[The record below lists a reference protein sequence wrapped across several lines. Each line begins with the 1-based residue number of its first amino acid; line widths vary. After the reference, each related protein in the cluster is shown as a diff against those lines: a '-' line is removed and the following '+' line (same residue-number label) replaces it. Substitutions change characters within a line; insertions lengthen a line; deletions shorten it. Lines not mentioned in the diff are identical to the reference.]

1 MSHLE
6 IICFDGNEA
15 IKTGMGA
22 AGATNAESWALWK
35 DAQPL
40 AKPLMHAPFA
50 LDYYNRRGD
59 LFDTI
64 GLDRAGVELLT
75 GKKPRS
81 PAHYRKADA
90 KFWKAE
96 RAKIQR
102 QREASK

>member
-15 IKTGMGA
+15 VKTGMGA
-22 AGATNAESWALWK
+22 AGATDAESWAMWK
-35 DAQPL
+35 NAQPL
-40 AKPLMHAPFA
+40 ARPISTAPFA

-75 GKKPRS
+75 GKKPRGL
-81 PAHYRKADA
+81 AHYRKADA
-90 KFWKAE
+90 KFWEAE
-96 RAKIQR
+96 SAEIQR
-102 QREASK
+102 QREAG